1 MALGARLKSPIWP
14 QQGLP
19 EVPLIFQLAV
29 FASGKAALITLL
41 WTVCVRIKIVLT
53 IQNRLVPKFIIVV
66 ITVVVFWARKSVY
79 PVSMD
84 VQVRKEV
91 SLLHLPIFFIIKTYS
106 K

>member
-19 EVPLIFQLAV
+19 EVPLIFQLVV

-41 WTVCVRIKIVLT
+41 WTVYVRIKIVLT